1 VEKVIARKA
10 FDAAL
15 QRDLEIIVQ
24 EAKER
29 PNKSGKLRTCGNSKA
44 GLLISADAST
54 VRSITATLSCP
65 LSSPHYSAKGPVSS

>member
-15 QRDLEIIVQ
+15 QSDLEITVRG
-24 EAKER
+24 AKER
-29 PNKSGKLRTCGNSKA
+29 AEHIRQASDLWELEA
-44 GLLISADAST
+44 GSLISVDAST
-54 VRSITATLSCP
+54 VPSITATLSCP